1 MTTATT
7 SEKTEKFRRVDVS
20 QKTGFAHPNEFKTT
34 KIFKDLLLPLS
45 EADFSAFASQVK
57 QDGRII
63 NPIIVDEDM
72 VILDGHHRL
81 EAATKSGLT
90 TISYEMVTGLSQEEK
105 IELIY
110 ATNLNRRQLSLEQMK
125 EVCEERFTN
134 FMKLCEQNPQ
144 DWTPERIADLT
155 GKSVEVVR
163 NRLKGQGIP
172 VPDRRTTLT
181 KQDVVEIK
189 KFADAQKPYAEIA
202 AHFGVSKGRISQ
214 VVNAQPKPKAA
225 PAQKAAAA
233 GTAIGPFVES
243 WPAGKKEQATL
254 IGEIK
259 SACSVGSMAVAVV
272 PVDLI
277 EDVENLIHPEQI
289 DVDENDIDEA
299 DADRFDD
306 EADDWDQEIDDGES
320 EISDEDQESLK
331 GLYGDDAD
339 DEEDDHEYGI

>member
-1 MTTATT
+1 MTTATA
-7 SEKTEKFRRVDVS
+7 SERKKKFRKVDVS
-20 QKTGFAHPNEFKTT
+20 QKTGFGHPNGFKTMR
-34 KIFKDLLLPLS
+34 IFKDLLLPLNQ
-45 EADFSAFASQVK
+45 ADFSAFASQVK
-57 QDGRII
+57 QDGRI
-63 NPIIVDEDM
+63 NTPIIVDKEM

-81 EAATKSGLT
+81 EAAKKSGLT
-90 TISYEMVTGLSQEEK
+90 TIPYEMETGLSHEEK

-110 ATNLNRRQLSLEQMK
+110 AKNLNRRQLTLEQLK

-134 FMKLCEQNPQ
+134 YMKLVEQNPQ
-144 DWTPERIADLT
+144 AWTVERIADLT

-163 NRLKGQGIP
+163 NRLKGQGIT

-181 KQDVVEIK
+181 KQDIVEIK

-254 IGEIK
+254 IGTIK
-259 SACSVGSMAVAVV
+259 SACSVGAMAVAVI
-272 PVDLI
+272 PVELV
-277 EDVENLIHPEQI
+277 EDVENLIHPERI

-299 DADRFDD
+299 DGDRFDD

-331 GLYGDDAD
+331 GLYGDDAH
-339 DEEDDHEYGI
+339 DEEDDQ

>member
-7 SEKTEKFRRVDVS
+7 SEKTEKFRKVDVS
-20 QKTGFAHPNEFKTT
+20 QEGGSASPSEFKKNTV
-34 KIFKDLLLPLS
+34 FQDLLLPLNQ
-45 EADFSAFASQVK
+45 ADFSAFASQVK

-63 NPIIVDEDM
+63 TPIIVDEHM
-72 VILDGHHRL
+72 VILDGYHRL
-81 EAATKSGLT
+81 GAATMNGLT
-90 TISYEMVTGLSQEEK
+90 TVPYKMVTGLSQEEK

-110 ATNLNRRQLSLEQMK
+110 AKNLNRRQLTLEQMK

-134 FMKLCEQNPQ
+134 YMRLVEQNPLA
-144 DWTPERIADLT
+144 WTVERIADLT

-163 NRLKGQGIP
+163 RKLKGEGIA

-181 KQDVVEIK
+181 KQDIVEIK
-189 KFADAQKPYAEIA
+189 KFADAGKPYAQIA
-202 AHFGVSKGRISQ
+202 AQFGVSKGRISQ

-254 IGEIK
+254 IGTIK
-259 SACSVGSMAVAVV
+259 SACSVGAMAVAVI
-272 PVDLI
+272 PMDLV
-277 EDVENLIHPEQI
+277 ENVENLIHPEQI
-289 DVDENDIDEA
+289 DVEESDVDEIDA
-299 DADRFDD
+299 ARFDD

-331 GLYGDDAD
+331 GLYGDDAH
-339 DEEDDHEYGI
+339 DEEDDQ

>member
-1 MTTATT
+1 MTTATA
-7 SEKTEKFRRVDVS
+7 SERTNKFRKVDVS
-20 QKTGFAHPNEFKTT
+20 QKSGSASLSELKTGTVFKN
-34 KIFKDLLLPLS
+34 LLLPLNK
-45 EADFSAFASQVK
+45 ADFSAFASQVK

-63 NPIIVDEDM
+63 TPIIVDEDM

-81 EAATKSGLT
+81 EAAIKNGLT
-90 TISYEMVTGLSQEEK
+90 TIPYEMVTGLSQEEK

-110 ATNLNRRQLSLEQMK
+110 ATNLNRRQLTLEQMT

-134 FMKLCEQNPQ
+134 YMKLVEQNPQ

-181 KQDVVEIK
+181 KQDCVEIK

-254 IGEIK
+254 IGGIK
-259 SACSVGSMAVAVV
+259 SACSVGAMAVAVI
-272 PVDLI
+272 PVDLV

-299 DADRFDD
+299 DADLFDD
-306 EADDWDQEIDDGES
+306 FADDWDQVDDGES

-339 DEEDDHEYGI
+339 DEEDDQ